1 MKLLIWGIKGKMGDL
16 IRSTAEADPFWTSIE
31 GVDTNN
37 PVEALTELPQVVIDF
52 SHPNALGQV
61 LDYCTTHRL
70 PLVMGTTGL
79 NAEELARVEEAS
91 KVIPILQATNMSL
104 GMNLMFSLVEQ
115 VASRLKGTVDIE
127 VLEAHHH
134 RKKDAPSGSAVT
146 IVESIE
152 KGLGA
157 PAKHQHGREGQ
168 CLREKGEIGIHALR
182 GGNIVG
188 LHEAHFINEM
198 ETLKITHEA
207 HDRGV
212 FAQGALAAAKYLIDQ
227 KPGRYHM
234 RDVLGLS

>member
-16 IRSTAEADPFWTSIE
+16 IRATAAQDPFWTKIE
-31 GVDTNN
+31 GVDTNH
-37 PVEALTELPQVVIDF
+37 PVEALTEVPQVVIDF
-52 SHPNALGQV
+52 SHPSALPQV
-61 LDYCTTHRL
+61 LDYCLKHRL

-79 NAEELARVEEAS
+79 NTEELAKVEEAS
-91 KVIPILQATNMSL
+91 KLIPVLQTTNMSL

-127 VLEAHHH
+127 VVEAHHN

-157 PAKHQHGREGQ
+157 PAKHQYGRVGQ
-168 CLREKGEIGIHALR
+168 CPREKGEIGIHALR

-198 ETLKITHEA
+198 ETLKIVHEA

-212 FAQGALAAAKYLIDQ
+212 FAQGALAAAKYLLHQ
-227 KPGRYHM
+227 GPGRYHM
-234 RDVLGLS
+234 RDVLGL